1 MDEFK
6 LKNGES
12 NEFLALWKCSVGLFI
27 IKILSDQTC
36 SKFEEKI
43 EEIKSQIVTLEKE
56 FLLSDNQEYYEDLMS
71 SLNQYS
77 KNFFD
82 NFKSYDFLVEKI
94 LEDNFRRKDL
104 TKSINYFI
112 TLKYVTENQKNSLLD
127 LRETL
132 NYLDQEYFELF
143 KEIILDFYEDKTEI
157 YEIEEIKVLTYEY
170 LITNKKVN
178 DIIYKPCEKTNE
190 NKYISIEDELDKSG
204 IYFNENLANIL
215 DYIVEEDYDH
225 IINIID
231 SNINNHSNKN
241 ILLYNS
247 SYDATINFVNHFGNN
262 VILNN
267 QLFRKVLNEGFYNP
281 VSKVHI
287 SGLNIIDFSKIENN
301 KFEYIKSYSYRGES
315 KSLNI
320 DGVIFIN
327 KLPVIFLFKKS
338 SNLRNMYENIMDFV
352 DVFPE
357 AFKFIQK
364 IIIYDDSRLLIGS
377 LFDDIDDY
385 EELITYT
392 QKGFDIE
399 RIIKSIVDTNND
411 HEYGLNKIK
420 LRSIVDSFLKE
431 DFKTITNVLNY
442 NINNYSENFFNYS
455 TYEYASNFIYEIKKD
470 SNIDEKC
477 IFKKAFVNE
486 DGVRNT
492 DIKIIDS
499 VNYFKNRVDL
509 LIDYKLDFNDL
520 FLFVDG
526 IVIINF
532 IPTIIFL
539 EEKEDPKKIIKKIK
553 KIQDKKIF
561 RFLNKLIIKHNGSI
575 YLGYISE
582 DFDDYKN
589 ITSYFTSSG
598 KLSVKT
604 LLNYK
609 DVFLDLI
616 LEKST
621 LIESM
626 NNESNKFRNNDFD
639 KNILKTN
646 KEKNDE
652 YEKDLRTDYSDEFLD
667 ILDDEEEFDLDNI
680 LDNLDFE
687 SFIEKADFKFN
698 KEYVSN
704 IIENDSKED
713 KELLI
718 LANEKLVYN
727 YAYYYYKAYKPRC
740 LEVEDLI
747 QMGLGGLLKAAKKF
761 DMSRG
766 TSFSTYAVPW
776 IKQSITRGIQD
787 MGDIVRIPVHI
798 NEKINKLTRLEKK
811 SESLYGYV
819 NDDYILEEMDET
831 LERIKNYRLVRY
843 RFLKTPSLDTKVGE
857 DGETELKEFIE
868 DSEVNIEKEYE
879 IKNLKDLIKRELNK
893 FDDREKIIIKKR
905 FGLDGY
911 SPMTLEEVGK
921 EFGVTRERIRQI
933 ENKVLEKL
941 KHNRTIKGCRNYI

>member
-27 IKILSDQTC
+27 IKILSDQTF

-43 EEIKSQIVTLEKE
+43 EEIKRQIVTLEKE
-56 FLLSDNQEYYEDLMS
+56 FLFSDNQEYYEDLMS

-190 NKYISIEDELDKSG
+190 NKYISIEDELEKSG

-247 SYDATINFVNHFGNN
+247 SYDATINFINHLGNN
-262 VILNN
+262 IILNN
-267 QLFRKVLNEGFYNP
+267 KLFRKVLNEGFYNP

-287 SGLNIIDFSKIENN
+287 RGLNIIDFSKIENN

-399 RIIKSIVDTNND
+399 RIIKSIVHTSN
-411 HEYGLNKIK
+411 ERAYGLDKIE
-420 LRSIVDSFLKE
+420 LSSIIDSFLKE
-431 DFKTITNVLNY
+431 DFKIIANILNY
-442 NINNYSENFFNYS
+442 NINKYSDNIFNYS

-486 DGVRNT
+486 DGVQNT

-539 EEKEDPKKIIKKIK
+539 EEKEDTKKIIKKIK

-626 NNESNKFRNNDFD
+626 NNESNKFRNNGFD

>member
-1 MDEFK
+1 
-6 LKNGES
+6 
-12 NEFLALWKCSVGLFI
+12 
-27 IKILSDQTC
+27 
-36 SKFEEKI
+36 
-43 EEIKSQIVTLEKE
+43 
-56 FLLSDNQEYYEDLMS
+56 
-71 SLNQYS
+71 
-77 KNFFD
+77 
-82 NFKSYDFLVEKI
+82 
-94 LEDNFRRKDL
+94 
-104 TKSINYFI
+104 
-112 TLKYVTENQKNSLLD
+112 
-127 LRETL
+127 
-132 NYLDQEYFELF
+132 
-143 KEIILDFYEDKTEI
+143 
-157 YEIEEIKVLTYEY
+157 
-170 LITNKKVN
+170 
-178 DIIYKPCEKTNE
+178 
-190 NKYISIEDELDKSG
+190 
-204 IYFNENLANIL
+204 
-215 DYIVEEDYDH
+215 
-225 IINIID
+225 
-231 SNINNHSNKN
+231 
-241 ILLYNS
+241 
-247 SYDATINFVNHFGNN
+247 
-262 VILNN
+262 
-267 QLFRKVLNEGFYNP
+267 
-281 VSKVHI
+281 
-287 SGLNIIDFSKIENN
+287 
-301 KFEYIKSYSYRGES
+301 
-315 KSLNI
+315 
-320 DGVIFIN
+320 
-327 KLPVIFLFKKS
+327 
-338 SNLRNMYENIMDFV
+338 MYENIMDFV

-399 RIIKSIVDTNND
+399 RIIKSIVHTSN
-411 HEYGLNKIK
+411 ECAYGLDEIE
-420 LRSIVDSFLKE
+420 LSSIIDSFLKE
-431 DFKTITNVLNY
+431 DFKIITNILNY

-893 FDDREKIIIKKR
+893 LDDREKIIIKKR

-921 EFGVTRERIRQI
+921 ELDVTRERIRQI
-933 ENKVLEKL
+933 ENKVLKKL
-941 KHNRTIKGCRNYI
+941 KYNRTIKGCRNYI

>member
-27 IKILSDQTC
+27 IKILSDQTY

-43 EEIKSQIVTLEKE
+43 EEIKRQIVTLEKE
-56 FLLSDNQEYYEDLMS
+56 FLFSDNQEYYEDLMS

-104 TKSINYFI
+104 IKSINYFI
-112 TLKYVTENQKNSLLD
+112 TLKYVTENQKDSLLD

-190 NKYISIEDELDKSG
+190 NKYISIEDELEKSG

-215 DYIVEEDYDH
+215 DYIVEEEYDH

-247 SYDATINFVNHFGNN
+247 SYDATINFINHLGNN
-262 VILNN
+262 IILNN
-267 QLFRKVLNEGFYNP
+267 KLFRKVLNEGFYNP

-287 SGLNIIDFSKIENN
+287 RGLNIIDFSNIENN

-399 RIIKSIVDTNND
+399 RIIKSIVHTSN
-411 HEYGLNKIK
+411 ECAYGLDKTE
-420 LRSIVDSFLKE
+420 LSSIIDSFLKE
-431 DFKTITNVLNY
+431 DFKIITNILNY

-761 DMSRG
+761 DMRRG

-893 FDDREKIIIKKR
+893 LDDREKIIIKKR

-921 EFGVTRERIRQI
+921 ELDVTRERIRQI
-933 ENKVLEKL
+933 ENKVLKKL
-941 KHNRTIKGCRNYI
+941 KYNRTIKGCRNYI

>member
-6 LKNGES
+6 IKSNLT

-27 IKILSDQTC
+27 IKILSNKTY

-43 EEIKSQIVTLEKE
+43 EEIKNEIGTLETE
-56 FLLSDNQEYYEDLMS
+56 FLFTDNKQYYEDLMS

-143 KEIILDFYEDKTEI
+143 KEIILDFYEDKSEI
-157 YEIEEIKVLTYEY
+157 YETEEIKVLTYEY
-170 LITNKKVN
+170 LINNNKVN
-178 DIIYKPCEKTNE
+178 HSIYKTCERTNT
-190 NKYISIEDELDKSG
+190 NI
-204 IYFNENLANIL
+204 NIL
-215 DYIVEEDYDH
+215 DKFKNSEINLNKDLSKILDRTIERDYDQ

-231 SNINNHSNKN
+231 SNLNKHSDESL
-241 ILLYNS
+241 LLYNS
-247 SYDATINFVNHFGNN
+247 SYDSTINLINNFGNN

-267 QLFRKVLNEGFYNP
+267 QLFRKVISEGFFNP
-281 VSKVHI
+281 VIKENI
-287 SGLNIIDFSKIENN
+287 SGLNIFDFNKIENN
-301 KFEYIKSYSYRGES
+301 KFEYIKNYSYRDID
-315 KSLNI
+315 KILNI
-320 DGVIFIN
+320 DGIIFIN
-327 KLPVIFLFKKS
+327 KLPVVFLFKKTTG
-338 SNLRNMYENIMDFV
+338 LRNMYEIVMDFV
-352 DVFPE
+352 DAFPE
-357 AFKFIQK
+357 IFTFIQK
-364 IIIYDDSRLLIGS
+364 VIIYDDSKLFIGS

-385 EELITYT
+385 EELNTYT
-392 QKGFDIE
+392 QKNFDQENIMKKVFG
-399 RIIKSIVDTNND
+399 KSND
-411 HEYGLNKIK
+411 HVNGLNKIG
-420 LRSIVDSFLKE
+420 LRSIIDSFVKE
-431 DFKTITNVLNY
+431 DFKIITNVLNF
-442 NINNYSENFFNYS
+442 NINRFSEFNYDYS
-455 TYEYASNFIYEIKKD
+455 TYEYASNFIYDIKRNK
-470 SNIDEKC
+470 NINENS
-477 IFKKAFVNE
+477 IFKKDFVNE
-486 DGVRNT
+486 EGVQNNNIR
-492 DIKIIDS
+492 IIDNL
-499 VNYFKNRVDL
+499 NYSRNNLDL
-509 LIDYKLDFNDL
+509 LLNYKLDLNDL
-520 FLFVDG
+520 DISIDG

-532 IPTIIFL
+532 IPTFIYL
-539 EEKEDPKKIIKKIK
+539 EEKDDPKKIIKTIK
-553 KIQDKKIF
+553 EIQDKKIF
-561 RFLNKLIIKHNGSI
+561 RFLNKLIIKHNDGI

-582 DFDDYKN
+582 NFDDYKN
-589 ITSYFTSSG
+589 ITSYFTLSG
-598 KLSVKT
+598 KLSIKT

-621 LIESM
+621 LIESI
-626 NNESNKFRNNDFD
+626 NNEANKLRINDSV

-646 KEKNDE
+646 KEKNNE
-652 YEKDLRTDYSDEFLD
+652 YEKDLSIDYSDEFLD
-667 ILDDEEEFDLDNI
+667 KLDDEEELDLDNI
-680 LDNLDFE
+680 LENLDFE
-687 SFIEKADFKFN
+687 SFVENADFKFN
-698 KEYVSN
+698 KDYVLN

-727 YAYYYYKAYKPRC
+727 YANYYYQAYRPRC
-740 LEVEDLI
+740 LEVDDLV
-747 QMGLGGLLKAAKKF
+747 QLGLGGLLKAAERF
-761 DMSRG
+761 DLGRG

-776 IKQSITRGIQD
+776 IRQSITRGIQD
-787 MGDIVRIPVHI
+787 MGDIVRIPVHL

-831 LERIKNYRLVRY
+831 LEKIKDYRLVRY
-843 RFLKTPSLDTKVGE
+843 RFLNTPSLDIKVGE

-868 DSEVNIEKEYE
+868 DPEVNIEKEYE
-879 IKNLKDLIKRELNK
+879 INNLKVLINRELNK
-893 FDDREKIIIKKR
+893 LDDREKIIIKKR

-921 EFGVTRERIRQI
+921 ELDVTRERIRQI
-933 ENKVLEKL
+933 ENKVLKKL
-941 KHNRTIKGCRNYI
+941 KYNRTIKGCRNYI

>member
-27 IKILSDQTC
+27 IKILSDQTY

-43 EEIKSQIVTLEKE
+43 EEIKRQIVTLEKE
-56 FLLSDNQEYYEDLMS
+56 FLFSDNQEYYEDLMS

-104 TKSINYFI
+104 IKSINYFI
-112 TLKYVTENQKNSLLD
+112 TLKYVTENQKDSLLD

-190 NKYISIEDELDKSG
+190 NKYISIEDELEKSG

-215 DYIVEEDYDH
+215 DYVVEEEYDH

-247 SYDATINFVNHFGNN
+247 SYDATINFINHLGNN
-262 VILNN
+262 IILNN
-267 QLFRKVLNEGFYNP
+267 KLFRKVLNEGFYNP

-287 SGLNIIDFSKIENN
+287 RGLNIIDFSNIENN

-399 RIIKSIVDTNND
+399 RIIKSIVHTSN
-411 HEYGLNKIK
+411 ECAYGLDKTE
-420 LRSIVDSFLKE
+420 LSSIIDSFLKE
-431 DFKTITNVLNY
+431 DFKIITNILNY

-539 EEKEDPKKIIKKIK
+539 EEKEDPKKIIKK
-553 KIQDKKIF
+553 
-561 RFLNKLIIKHNGSI
+561 
-575 YLGYISE
+575 
-582 DFDDYKN
+582 
-589 ITSYFTSSG
+589 
-598 KLSVKT
+598 
-604 LLNYK
+604 
-609 DVFLDLI
+609 
-616 LEKST
+616 
-621 LIESM
+621 
-626 NNESNKFRNNDFD
+626 
-639 KNILKTN
+639 N
-646 KEKNDE
+646 KEN
-652 YEKDLRTDYSDEFLD
+652 
-667 ILDDEEEFDLDNI
+667 
-680 LDNLDFE
+680 
-687 SFIEKADFKFN
+687 
-698 KEYVSN
+698 
-704 IIENDSKED
+704 
-713 KELLI
+713 
-718 LANEKLVYN
+718 
-727 YAYYYYKAYKPRC
+727 
-740 LEVEDLI
+740 
-747 QMGLGGLLKAAKKF
+747 
-761 DMSRG
+761 
-766 TSFSTYAVPW
+766 
-776 IKQSITRGIQD
+776 TR
-787 MGDIVRIPVHI
+787 
-798 NEKINKLTRLEKK
+798 
-811 SESLYGYV
+811 
-819 NDDYILEEMDET
+819 
-831 LERIKNYRLVRY
+831 
-843 RFLKTPSLDTKVGE
+843 
-857 DGETELKEFIE
+857 
-868 DSEVNIEKEYE
+868 
-879 IKNLKDLIKRELNK
+879 
-893 FDDREKIIIKKR
+893 
-905 FGLDGY
+905 
-911 SPMTLEEVGK
+911 
-921 EFGVTRERIRQI
+921 
-933 ENKVLEKL
+933 
-941 KHNRTIKGCRNYI
+941 